1 MVIEKLVDREL
12 TKDEIDSIKQFRRYT
27 DGVSYAC
34 IEEQVMIMLDI
45 EDKRNPEKLK
55 SAAMKIVNE
64 ALDTPPDFEVF
75 FMDDGVVLLMLT
87 CGVFT
92 FTKLPIEENEKS
104 ISLYLLLRN
113 HCLCACDEAFCS
125 DEILAV
131 VYEE

>member
-12 TKDEIDSIKQFRRYT
+12 TKEEIDSIKQFRRYT

-34 IEEQVMIMLDI
+34 VGEQVMIMTDI
-45 EDKRNPEKLK
+45 DDPKNPEKIK
-55 SAAMKIVNE
+55 KTAMKIVNE
-64 ALDTPPDFEVF
+64 ALDNPPDFQVF
-75 FMDDGVVLLMLT
+75 FMDDGVVLLMLS

-92 FTKLPIEENEKS
+92 FTKTPVEEDDKG
-104 ISLYLLLRN
+104 ITLYLLLRN
-113 HCLCACDEAFCS
+113 QCLGACEEASFN